1 MNSPPM
7 VQPSSP
13 VCPGAPELDGVARRA
28 RRGDAAAV
36 ADDGPT
42 PRCLFPPLLPDCV
55 YECTP
60 SRGVQNLRAALGM
73 STEHVER
80 MQRAKKAI
88 ENA

>member
-13 VCPGAPELDGVARRA
+13 CPGARA
-28 RRGDAAAV
+28 NNAACRAQRGQGLP
-36 ADDGPT
+36 DDGPA

-55 YECTP
+55 YGCTP
-60 SRGVQNLRAALGM
+60 SRGVQNLRVALGLT
-73 STEHVER
+73 TEHVER